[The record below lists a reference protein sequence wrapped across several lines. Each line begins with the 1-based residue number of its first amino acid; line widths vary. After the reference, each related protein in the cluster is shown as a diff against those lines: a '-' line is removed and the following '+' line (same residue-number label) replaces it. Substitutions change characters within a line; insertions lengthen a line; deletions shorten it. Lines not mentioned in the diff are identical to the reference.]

1 MTTPVQLLPRA
12 RLTAR
17 PALHRARAVL
27 QVPQAPVVL
36 RTPVHPVPARPA
48 ARARQALLQAARKR
62 AFVIGTARP
71 TRSARIKTA
80 DGDGKITQAV
90 SVPRPAM
97 HNGAMAVSSVAMA
110 VQRRAVPPAQVQAVP
125 PARAV
130 RAVHP
135 RQVLPAQ
142 VLPPARV
149 RVQAQVRPARVH
161 LAPAVP
167 VACIPTTTPALLL
180 QT

>member
-1 MTTPVQLLPRA
+1 
-12 RLTAR
+12 
-17 PALHRARAVL
+17 
-27 QVPQAPVVL
+27 
-36 RTPVHPVPARPA
+36 
-48 ARARQALLQAARKR
+48 
-62 AFVIGTARP
+62 
-71 TRSARIKTA
+71 
-80 DGDGKITQAV
+80 
-90 SVPRPAM
+90 M

-142 VLPPARV
+142 VLPRARV
-149 RVQAQVRPARVH
+149 RVQAQAQVRPARVH

>member
-1 MTTPVQLLPRA
+1 
-12 RLTAR
+12 
-17 PALHRARAVL
+17 
-27 QVPQAPVVL
+27 
-36 RTPVHPVPARPA
+36 
-48 ARARQALLQAARKR
+48 
-62 AFVIGTARP
+62 
-71 TRSARIKTA
+71 
-80 DGDGKITQAV
+80 
-90 SVPRPAM
+90 M

-135 RQVLPAQ
+135 RQVLPR
-142 VLPPARV
+142 ARV
-149 RVQAQVRPARVH
+149 RVRVQAQAQAQAQVRPARVH

-167 VACIPTTTPALLL
+167 VACIPTTTPALLR